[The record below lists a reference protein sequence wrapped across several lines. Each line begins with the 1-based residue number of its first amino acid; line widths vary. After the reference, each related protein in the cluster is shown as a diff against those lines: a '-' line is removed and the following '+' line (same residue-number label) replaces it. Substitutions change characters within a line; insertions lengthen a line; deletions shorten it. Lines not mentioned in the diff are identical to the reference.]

1 MGGRRPTAAPHPA
14 IRRSSYVPDIPTL
27 IQSLASGIAAGAMYG
42 LVAMGISLI
51 YRTTRVINFAQ
62 GHVAALGAY
71 IAWTLYTEYELN
83 YGLTLLV
90 TALAVGLVM
99 VLVEVALRP
108 LYSRGMLFAI
118 ISTIGLAFVIE
129 GLIDVIW
136 GAVGKTFPS
145 VLGSS
150 PIFLGEIVLVPELL
164 WIVAIGVVISFAM
177 YLFLSRTK
185 AGIAVRSAAL
195 DRTAAS
201 LLGISVHRAY
211 SLAFF
216 TAGSLAAVAGALIAP
231 VTYMRPT
238 MGLQLSLLGFIA
250 ALIGGLGSIQGAF
263 IGGIVLGAAQN
274 LAVIFISPSFKE
286 VIAYV
291 ILAVFLLTRPTG
303 LFGEEGVGVREV

>member
-1 MGGRRPTAAPHPA
+1 
-14 IRRSSYVPDIPTL
+14 
-27 IQSLASGIAAGAMYG
+27 MYG
-42 LVAMGISLI
+42 LIAMGISLI

-71 IAWTLYTEYELN
+71 VAWTLFTQYDLPYW
-83 YGLTLLV
+83 LTLVL
-90 TALAVGLVM
+90 TAAAVGLLM
-99 VLVEVALRP
+99 VLVEFALRP
-108 LYSRGMLFAI
+108 LYARGMLLAV

-129 GLIDVIW
+129 GLIDLGW

-145 VLGSS
+145 VLGST
-150 PIFLGEIVLVPELL
+150 PIVFGTVVLVPELL
-164 WIVAIGVVISFAM
+164 WIVAIGIVVSLAL
-177 YLFLSRTK
+177 YLFLSRTR
-185 AGIAVRSAAL
+185 AGVAVRSAAL

-216 TAGSLAAVAGALIAP
+216 AAGSLAAVAGALIAP

-263 IGGIVLGAAQN
+263 LGGIILGAAQN
-274 LAVIFISPSFKE
+274 LAVVFISPSFKE

-291 ILAVFLLTRPTG
+291 ILAVLLLVKPTG